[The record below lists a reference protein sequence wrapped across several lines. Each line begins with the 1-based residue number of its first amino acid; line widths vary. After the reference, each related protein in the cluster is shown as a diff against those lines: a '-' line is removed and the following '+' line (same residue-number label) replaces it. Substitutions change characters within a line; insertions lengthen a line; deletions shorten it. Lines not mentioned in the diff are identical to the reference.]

1 MIDCFCV
8 PSWIVF
14 SLPHLVL
21 LVKTFFYFFFGVLG
35 KAFCVFPLPVTT

>member
-1 MIDCFCV
+1 MF

-35 KAFCVFPLPVTT
+35 KLFSLACDCMIT